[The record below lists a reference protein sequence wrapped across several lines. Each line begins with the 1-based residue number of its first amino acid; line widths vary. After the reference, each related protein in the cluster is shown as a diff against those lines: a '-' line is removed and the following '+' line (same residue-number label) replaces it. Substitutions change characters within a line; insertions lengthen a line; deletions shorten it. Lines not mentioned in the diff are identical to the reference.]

1 MNKFSL
7 VTSIMLAHSVKLIN
21 QFGQAYNALVT
32 KRLLISNSFIAKRDN
47 VVTKKKNM
55 NIDELVNDS

>member
-32 KRLLISNSFIAKRDN
+32 KRLLISNIFKRDN
-47 VVTKKKNM
+47 VVTKNKH
-55 NIDELVNDS
+55 EH